1 MTDSKPQQRR
11 EDREL
16 DVGMIQRLLP
26 HRYPML
32 LVDRVLDWEAGKFI
46 RGIKNVTVDE
56 PFFQGHFPTYPV
68 MPGVLV
74 IEAMAQVAGLL
85 TMLSD
90 VARRDG
96 SQMVLFAGIDEARFK
111 RQVLPG
117 DTLLLEADLERA
129 VRGIGR
135 FKARA
140 SVDGQLVCEARL
152 MAAIRD
158 VPPTPAIPLA

>member
-1 MTDSKPQQRR
+1 MSAGGAKMT
-11 EDREL
+11 EL
-16 DVGMIQRLLP
+16 DIGIIRRLLP

-32 LVDRVLDWEAGKFI
+32 LVDRVLEWEAGKFL
-46 RGIKNVTVDE
+46 RGMKNVTVNE
-56 PFFQGHFPTYPV
+56 PFFQGHFPAYPV

-96 SQMVLFAGIDEARFK
+96 TQLVLFAGIDEARFK
-111 RQVLPG
+111 RQVVPG
-117 DTLLLEADLERA
+117 DTLLLEAHLERA

-135 FKARA
+135 FRTRA
-140 SVDGQLVCEARL
+140 TVGDQLVCEAKL
-152 MAAIRD
+152 LAAIRD
-158 VPPTPAIPLA
+158 IPPVPELPV

>member
-1 MTDSKPQQRR
+1 MS
-11 EDREL
+11 EL
-16 DVGMIQRLLP
+16 DIGMIRRLLP

-32 LVDRVLDWEAGKFI
+32 LVDRVLDWKAAKFI
-46 RGIKNVTVDE
+46 RGMKNVTVNE
-56 PFFQGHFPTYPV
+56 PFFQGHFPAYPV

-74 IEAMAQVAGLL
+74 IEALAQVAGLL

-96 SQMVLFAGIDEARFK
+96 SQLVLFAGIDNARFK

-117 DTLLLEADLERA
+117 DCLLLEAELERA

-135 FKARA
+135 FHARA
-140 SVDGQLVCEARL
+140 MVGSQLVCEATL
-152 MAAIRD
+152 LAAIRD
-158 VPPTPAIPLA
+158 VPPLPDIPLA

>member
-1 MTDSKPQQRR
+1 MSRG
-11 EDREL
+11 EL
-16 DVGMIQRLLP
+16 DISIIRRLLP

-32 LVDRVLDWEAGKFI
+32 LVDRVLDWEPGQFL
-46 RGIKNVTVDE
+46 RGLKNVTIDE
-56 PFFQGHFPTYPV
+56 PFFQGHFPAYPV

-96 SQMVLFAGIDEARFK
+96 SQLVLFAGIDEARFK
-111 RQVLPG
+111 RQVMPG
-117 DTLLLEADLERA
+117 DTLVLEANLERA

-135 FKARA
+135 FRTRA
-140 SVDGQLVCEARL
+140 TVGSELVCEAQL
-152 MAAIRD
+152 LAAIRD
-158 VPPTPAIPLA
+158 VPPQPALPV

>member
-1 MTDSKPQQRR
+1 MS
-11 EDREL
+11 EL
-16 DVGMIQRLLP
+16 DVGMIRRLLP

-32 LVDRVLDWEAGKFI
+32 LVDRVLEFEAGKFI
-46 RGIKNVTVDE
+46 RGVKNVTVNE
-56 PFFQGHFPTYPV
+56 PFFQGHFPAYPV

-158 VPPTPAIPLA
+158 VPPPREIPPA

>member
-1 MTDSKPQQRR
+1 MPRCVRATVMFAAFVTFWPLSAFAQQGQIAGTVRDPQ
-11 EDREL
+11 
-16 DVGMIQRLLP
+16 G
-26 HRYPML
+26 
-32 LVDRVLDWEAGKFI
+32 G
-46 RGIKNVTVDE
+46 
-56 PFFQGHFPTYPV
+56 V

-74 IEAMAQVAGLL
+74 IEAMAQLAGLL

-117 DTLLLEADLERA
+117 DRLLLEAELERA

-158 VPPTPAIPLA
+158 LPPMPEIPSA

>member
-1 MTDSKPQQRR
+1 MS
-11 EDREL
+11 EL
-16 DVGMIQRLLP
+16 DVGMIRRLLP

-32 LVDRVLDWEAGKFI
+32 LVDRVLEFEVGKFI
-46 RGIKNVTVDE
+46 RGVKNVTVNE
-56 PFFQGHFPTYPV
+56 PYFQGHFPAYPV

-74 IEAMAQVAGLL
+74 IEAMAQLAGLL

-117 DTLLLEADLERA
+117 DRLLLEAELERA

-158 VPPTPAIPLA
+158 LPPMPEIPSA

>member
-1 MTDSKPQQRR
+1 
-11 EDREL
+11 
-16 DVGMIQRLLP
+16 
-26 HRYPML
+26 
-32 LVDRVLDWEAGKFI
+32 
-46 RGIKNVTVDE
+46 
-56 PFFQGHFPTYPV
+56 

-96 SQMVLFAGIDEARFK
+96 SQLVLFAGIDDARFK
-111 RQVLPG
+111 RQVVPG
-117 DTLLLEADLERA
+117 DTLLLEATLERA

-135 FKARA
+135 FHTRA
-140 SVDGQLVCEARL
+140 TVGTQLVCEARL

-158 VPPTPAIPLA
+158 VPPVPELPV

>member
-1 MTDSKPQQRR
+1 MS
-11 EDREL
+11 EL
-16 DVGMIQRLLP
+16 DIGIIRRLLP

-32 LVDRVLDWEAGKFI
+32 LVDRVLDWESGKFV
-46 RGIKNVTVDE
+46 RAVKNVTINE
-56 PFFQGHFPTYPV
+56 PFFQGHFPAYPV

-96 SQMVLFAGIDEARFK
+96 TQLVLFAGIDEARFK
-111 RQVLPG
+111 RQVVPG
-117 DTLLLEADLERA
+117 DTLVLEANLERA

-135 FKARA
+135 FRTRA
-140 SVDGQLVCEARL
+140 TVGSELVCEAQL
-152 MAAIRD
+152 LAAIRD
-158 VPPTPAIPLA
+158 VPPQPALPV

>member
-1 MTDSKPQQRR
+1 MS
-11 EDREL
+11 EL
-16 DVGMIQRLLP
+16 DVGMIRRLLP

-32 LVDRVLDWEAGKFI
+32 LVDRVLEFEAGKFI
-46 RGIKNVTVDE
+46 RGVKNVTVNE
-56 PFFQGHFPTYPV
+56 PFFQGHFPAYPV

-96 SQMVLFAGIDEARFK
+96 SQMVLFAGIDDARFK

>member
-1 MTDSKPQQRR
+1 MA
-11 EDREL
+11 EL
-16 DVGMIQRLLP
+16 DIGMIRRLLP

-32 LVDRVLDWEAGKFI
+32 LVDRVLDWEAGRFV
-46 RGIKNVTVDE
+46 RAVKNVTINE
-56 PFFQGHFPTYPV
+56 PFFQGHFPAYPV

-96 SQMVLFAGIDEARFK
+96 SQLVLFAGIDEARFK
-111 RQVLPG
+111 RQVVPG
-117 DTLLLEADLERA
+117 DTLLLEAHLERA

-135 FKARA
+135 FRTKAL
-140 SVDGQLVCEARL
+140 VGDDLVCEATL
-152 MAAIRD
+152 LAAIRD
-158 VPPTPAIPLA
+158 VPPTPPLPV

>member
-1 MTDSKPQQRR
+1 MSRG
-11 EDREL
+11 EL
-16 DVGMIQRLLP
+16 DIGIIRRLLP

-32 LVDRVLDWEAGKFI
+32 LVDRVLDWEPGQFL
-46 RGIKNVTVDE
+46 RGLKNVTIDE
-56 PFFQGHFPTYPV
+56 PFFQGHFPAYPV

-96 SQMVLFAGIDEARFK
+96 SQLVLFAGIDEARFK
-111 RQVLPG
+111 RQVVPG
-117 DTLLLEADLERA
+117 DTLVLEANLERA

-135 FKARA
+135 FRTRA
-140 SVDGQLVCEARL
+140 TVGRELVCEAQL
-152 MAAIRD
+152 LAAIRD
-158 VPPTPAIPLA
+158 VPPQPALPD

>member
-1 MTDSKPQQRR
+1 MS
-11 EDREL
+11 EL
-16 DVGMIQRLLP
+16 DIGMIRRLLP

-32 LVDRVLDWEAGKFI
+32 LVDRVLEWEAGKFL
-46 RGIKNVTVDE
+46 RGVKNVTINE
-56 PFFQGHFPTYPV
+56 PFFQGHFPAYPV

-96 SQMVLFAGIDEARFK
+96 SQLVLFAGIDDARFK

-117 DTLLLEADLERA
+117 DTLLLEAQLERA

-135 FKARA
+135 FHTKAT
-140 SVDGQLVCEARL
+140 VDGQLVCEAQL
-152 MAAIRD
+152 LAAIRD
-158 VPPTPAIPLA
+158 VPPQPDIPLA

>member
-1 MTDSKPQQRR
+1 MAGFDIDII
-11 EDREL
+11 E
-16 DVGMIQRLLP
+16 RLLP

-32 LVDRVLDWEAGKFI
+32 LVDRVLDWEAGRFV
-46 RGIKNVTVDE
+46 RGVKNVSINE
-56 PFFQGHFPTYPV
+56 PFFQGHFPAYPV

-96 SQMVLFAGIDEARFK
+96 SQLVLFAGIDEARFK
-111 RQVLPG
+111 RQVVPG
-117 DTLLLEADLERA
+117 DTLLLEAHLERA

-135 FKARA
+135 FRTKAM
-140 SVDGQLVCEARL
+140 VGDELVCEAKL
-152 MAAIRD
+152 LAAIRD
-158 VPPTPAIPLA
+158 VPPTPPLPV

>member
-1 MTDSKPQQRR
+1 MS
-11 EDREL
+11 EL
-16 DVGMIQRLLP
+16 DVGMIRRLLP

-32 LVDRVLDWEAGKFI
+32 LVDRVLDFEAGKFI
-46 RGIKNVTVDE
+46 RGVKNVTVNE
-56 PFFQGHFPTYPV
+56 PFFQGHFPAYPV
-68 MPGVLV
+68 MPAVLI

-152 MAAIRD
+152 LAAIRD
-158 VPPTPAIPLA
+158 VPPVPEIPSA